1 MRTGTTIALV
11 TAILLAAPAG
21 APAQTGLDDAR
32 VRKDAAALP
41 ERLWEPGPAPVS
53 RAGPGLPEDGG
64 GVAPLLAVLLLLG
77 AVGAGFLVTQL
88 RPSAAAAPAAAPARE
103 PEPEPL
109 PILPSPAPAPLPIV
123 HEADTPTETCA
134 IALSHAWGRGQFE
147 VRVKDKG
154 AAHRVVARSLSFAV
168 PAGMVITEG
177 GGACRA
183 HRRLLLHLVAAGWQ
197 IEEPGGGAWYERRL
211 SRPLRPAGDLD
222 RAFVATRPEGSEA
235 EFVALALDEYGNA
248 HVMARSPRFGR
259 RRGRPVEESEPA
271 VAAHGTLLENLA
283 QHGWHVSGTL
293 ETWYGATLTRRR
305 RR

>member
-1 MRTGTTIALV
+1 M
-11 TAILLAAPAG
+11 
-21 APAQTGLDDAR
+21 
-32 VRKDAAALP
+32 
-41 ERLWEPGPAPVS
+41 
-53 RAGPGLPEDGG
+53 
-64 GVAPLLAVLLLLG
+64 LLLLG
-77 AVGAGFLVTQL
+77 AVGAGFLVTLL
-88 RPSAAAAPAAAPARE
+88 RPSRRCRAPAAAPNPSRN
-103 PEPEPL
+103 PEPPT
-109 PILPSPAPAPLPIV
+109 LPSARAGPIV

-271 VAAHGTLLENLA
+271 IAAHGTLLENLA

-293 ETWYGATLTRRR
+293 ETWYGDGAGAPP
-305 RR
+305 